1 MAEQIIIRYCE
12 KNFCVYDRECTMIC
26 LSWLWASE
34 DWNGYSE
41 WINNIEQE
49 VGRYKLQRAAQTC
62 PNSAH
67 TKCACLRVAHNTV
80 IPTYG
85 QRLLTLD
92 LGIRRQFPFVF
103 VIAQIPHP
111 ILSIDFIQHFDILV
125 DVRSRK
131 LIDRTTTL
139 MVIGKATSIN
149 SIGFRLALPPISL

>member
-1 MAEQIIIRYCE
+1 MAEQIIIRYCG

-34 DWNGYSE
+34 DWNGYTE
-41 WINNIEQE
+41 WINNIEQK
-49 VGRYKLQRAAQTC
+49 VWKYILRRAAETWE
-62 PNSAH
+62 NLAH
-67 TKCACLRVAHNTV
+67 TKYACLRVAHNTV

-103 VIAQIPHP
+103 IIAQVHHP
-111 ILSIDFIQHFDILV
+111 ILGIDFIQHCDILV
-125 DVRSRK
+125 DVRSRI
-131 LIDRTTTL
+131 LIDRMTTL
-139 MVIGKATSIN
+139 IAIGKATSIY